1 MKISIHKNRF
11 YFALIPSIN
20 IYTWWLIELSWL
32 NITINIKTNNL

>member
-1 MKISIHKNRF
+1 MKISIQKNRF